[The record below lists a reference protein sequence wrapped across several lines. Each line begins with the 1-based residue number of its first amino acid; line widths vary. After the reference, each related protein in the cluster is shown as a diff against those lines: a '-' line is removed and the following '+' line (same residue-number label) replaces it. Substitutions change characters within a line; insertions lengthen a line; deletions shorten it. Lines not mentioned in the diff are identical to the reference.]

1 MISKK
6 VAEAINDQINM
17 EYYSAFL
24 YLDMSSSMDDK
35 GFRGYA
41 SWLFLQY
48 KEELEHAEK
57 FIAYLQS
64 RGEQPNLTKIDAPEE
79 VPNVPLI
86 VAEAAYGHEVKVS
99 RSIDKIYALACKEQD
114 FATAS
119 FLKWFIDE
127 QVEEEENDTTILAQ
141 LGLIGDDTNGL
152 LMLDKELGARAV
164 TVPTDFSMGVS
175 AQMKNA

>member
-1 MISKK
+1 MLFRS
-6 VAEAINDQINM
+6 EAINDQINM

-64 RGEQPNLTKIDAPEE
+64 RGEQPNLMKIDAPEE

-127 QVEEEENDTTILAQ
+127 QVEEEETTSEIVDLFKLA
-141 LGLIGDDTNGL
+141 GEGV
-152 LMLDKELGARAV
+152 GAL
-164 TVPTDFSMGVS
+164 FSIDQKRGS
-175 AQMKNA
+175 RTPE

>member
-1 MISKK
+1 LISKK

-64 RGEQPNLTKIDAPEE
+64 RGEQPNLMKIDAPEE

-127 QVEEEENDTTILAQ
+127 QVEEEETTSEIVDLFKLAGEGVGALFSIDQ
-141 LGLIGDDTNGL
+141 KLGSRTP
-152 LMLDKELGARAV
+152 E
-164 TVPTDFSMGVS
+164 
-175 AQMKNA
+175 

>member
-64 RGEQPNLTKIDAPEE
+64 RGEQPNLMKIDAPEE

-127 QVEEEENDTTILAQ
+127 QVEEEETTSEIVDLFKLAGEGVGALFSIDQ
-141 LGLIGDDTNGL
+141 KLGSRTP
-152 LMLDKELGARAV
+152 E
-164 TVPTDFSMGVS
+164 
-175 AQMKNA
+175 

>member
-6 VAEAINDQINM
+6 LAEAINDQINM

-24 YLDMSSSMDDK
+24 YLDMSSSMDAK

-41 SWLFLQY
+41 YWLFLQY

-64 RGEQPNLTKIDAPEE
+64 RGEKPVLMKIDAPEKVPE
-79 VPNVPLI
+79 VPLV

-99 RSIDKIYALACKEQD
+99 RSIDKIYAMACKEQD

-127 QVEEEENDTTILAQ
+127 QVEEEESTSEIVDLFKLAGEGAGALFAIDHK
-141 LGLIGDDTNGL
+141 LGSRRP
-152 LMLDKELGARAV
+152 E
-164 TVPTDFSMGVS
+164 
-175 AQMKNA
+175 

>member
-64 RGEQPNLTKIDAPEE
+64 RGEQPNLMKIDAPEE

-127 QVEEEENDTTILAQ
+127 QVEEEETTSEIVDLFKLA
-141 LGLIGDDTNGL
+141 GEGV
-152 LMLDKELGARAV
+152 GALS
-164 TVPTDFSMGVS
+164 P
-175 AQMKNA
+175 